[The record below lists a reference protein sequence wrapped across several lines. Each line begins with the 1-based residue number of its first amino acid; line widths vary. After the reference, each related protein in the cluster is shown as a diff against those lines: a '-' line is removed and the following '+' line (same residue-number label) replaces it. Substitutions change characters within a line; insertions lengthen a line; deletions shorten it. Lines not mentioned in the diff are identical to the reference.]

1 MCNKKFDVELVLPEG
16 SAAQASRNAPSTAS
30 SEKSGKPA
38 SSEKSGKPAPP
49 PSSVGELQKPEFVS
63 PSSFASNEVGLG
75 TSQFVKQEKYT
86 TSPHSLLALPS
97 LADGRL
103 PAAVR
108 RAGDIHGE

>member
-38 SSEKSGKPAPP
+38 PP
-49 PSSVGELQKPEFVS
+49 PSSVGELQKPEVVS

-75 TSQFVKQEKYT
+75 TSQFVKQEDCT
-86 TSPHSLLALPS
+86 TSRHSLLVLPS

-108 RAGDIHGE
+108 RAGDVHGE

>member
-38 SSEKSGKPAPP
+38 PP

-63 PSSFASNEVGLG
+63 PSSFTSNEVGFG
-75 TSQFVKQEKYT
+75 TSQFVKQETHNLTTFSACFSLPCRWQTTGSGT
-86 TSPHSLLALPS
+86 TSW
-97 LADGRL
+97 
-103 PAAVR
+103 
-108 RAGDIHGE
+108 